1 MATATEVIANETE
14 IKQAM
19 KSLLLDTWTD
29 DLLDEIELNRRLKI
43 SEEQDERGEGTPA
56 EEVEKRIKEK
66 FANGYFSRE
75 NAKKRIEERMARRSF
90 GLYSS

>member
-19 KSLLLDTWTD
+19 KSLRLDTWTD
-29 DLLDEIELNRRLKI
+29 ELLDEIELNRRLKI
-43 SEEQDERGEGTPA
+43 SEEQDERGEGIPA
-56 EEVEKRIKEK
+56 EEVERRIKEK

-75 NAKKRIEERMARRSF
+75 NARKRIEERMKNGR
-90 GLYSS
+90 